1 MKDVVVPIIVTLL
14 TVGGASGLAWIV
26 KAIRG
31 QGKVDAAESLGKT
44 AREWAD
50 EFKQEA
56 IEARA
61 ETATLRAEV
70 RRCANEAHALADE
83 LRSLRMAIMHPSASI
98 DGLRELV
105 RTGQGENGF
114 GVNLHRP

>member
-1 MKDVVVPIIVTLL
+1 VTKDVIVPIIVTLL
-14 TVGGASGLAWIV
+14 TVGGASGIAWVV

-31 QGKVDAAESLGKT
+31 QGRIDAAESLGKT

-61 ETATLRAEV
+61 ELRAC
-70 RRCANEAHALADE
+70 RTEAHALAE
-83 LRSLRMAIMHPSASI
+83 EIRQLRLAILHPAATI

-105 RTGQGENGF
+105 RAGQGGGENGS
-114 GVNLHRP
+114 GVNLRRP

>member
-1 MKDVVVPIIVTLL
+1 MKDVVVPIIVSLI
-14 TVGGASGLAWIV
+14 TVGGAGGLAWLA

-31 QGKVDAAESLGKT
+31 QGRVDAAESLGKT

-50 EFKQEA
+50 EFKAEA

-61 ETATLRAEV
+61 ELRAC
-70 RRCANEAHALADE
+70 RTEAHALADE
-83 LRSLRMAIMHPSASI
+83 LRQLRLAILHPNASI

-105 RTGQGENGF
+105 RTGHGYGENGS
-114 GVNLHRP
+114 GVNLRRT